1 MKALLV
7 ASLLAACGTDPKTI
21 SLVVPGAPILF
32 EGKLAGSWQTLT
44 GTYDGVVTTYTLSF
58 DGEFELLL
66 VSACGATSDASEL
79 FGTLDDAEI
88 AIGSWSFHRCDA
100 VETGDPI
107 TVTGTMIDANDV
119 AVDASGPHHNNSGES
134 GYEFTAST
142 RAGLHDLVTWND
154 ARFAIVHDMD
164 LADGTDLGA
173 ISLGTGSSPIYTE
186 GLAVTVDPD
195 EEATT
200 LVELVTRNGT
210 RVNWS
215 QAPEHVYFMPPDQL
229 GPGDAETFTF
239 VAWAGNNSA
248 RFATAT
254 QFADI
259 PSKVE
264 LLPRVEAVNGAAD
277 ALNVTWTPFADYFT
291 SATARYTSGLG
302 GRDVTVTNLWLERH
316 PGPVAFDE
324 LVPGF
329 DAVNG
334 ANAAA
339 TSFVVTRWNPDVIV
353 TSETSMIFH

>member
-1 MKALLV
+1 MRAVLF
-7 ASLLAACGTDPKTI
+7 AATLAACGTDAKTI
-21 SLVVPGAPILF
+21 DLVVPGAPILF
-32 EGKLAGSWQTLT
+32 EGKLAGSWQTFT
-44 GTYDGVVTTYTLSF
+44 GTYDGVATTYALTL

-66 VSACGATSDASEL
+66 VSACGAAYSASEL

-88 AIGSWSFHRCDA
+88 SIGSWSLHPCDRA
-100 VETGDPI
+100 ETGDPI
-107 TVTGTMIDANDV
+107 TVTGTMIDATDV
-119 AVDASGPHHNNSGES
+119 ALDDTGPRHNNSAAA

-142 RAGLHDLVTWND
+142 RAGLHDLVAWND
-154 ARFAIVHDMD
+154 ARFAIVHD
-164 LADGTDLGA
+164 LELVDGADLGA
-173 ISLGTGSSPIYTE
+173 ISLGAGSPIFTE
-186 GLAVTVDPD
+186 QLAVTVEPD

-200 LVELVTRNGT
+200 LVQLVTRNGT
-210 RVNWS
+210 RVSWS

-254 QFADI
+254 EFADL
-259 PSKVE
+259 PSNVE
-264 LLPRVEAVNGAAD
+264 LLPRVESVNGAAD
-277 ALNVTWTPFADYFT
+277 ALSVSWTPFVDYFT

-302 GRDVTVTNLWLERH
+302 GRDVTVTKLWLERH

-329 DAVNG
+329 DAGNG
-334 ANAAA
+334 ADAAA